1 MPVKCIHI
9 WDLCLQ
15 SDLSIIKLFWGFFSI
30 REKILKMKKLLKS
43 TSLRVPLQNKSVL
56 TWGPLFAFP
65 IVKHMEAVFMFQT
78 MCHEALCIHMRGKL
92 CFTSRL
98 NTSVTKKLAP
108 GQTLDPESAS
118 FTSTAQVQ
126 ASGDMWPLCMSKV
139 KHTIL
144 TFLRLSQEE
153 RGEACK
159 NHSGRI
165 KQTFH
170 TFDIQSCILRILS
183 LLSLKQKP
191 HVNKSCES
199 YETQNKADLFSEH
212 FWSSS
217 CEMIE
222 SSKTFQN
229 IVVTEMFCAALLEC

>member
-1 MPVKCIHI
+1 MYSH
-9 WDLCLQ
+9 
-15 SDLSIIKLFWGFFSI
+15 G
-30 REKILKMKKLLKS
+30 
-43 TSLRVPLQNKSVL
+43 
-56 TWGPLFAFP
+56 
-65 IVKHMEAVFMFQT
+65 
-78 MCHEALCIHMRGKL
+78 GKL
-92 CFTSRL
+92 SFTSRL
-98 NTSVTKKLAP
+98 NTSVTKTLAP
-108 GQTLDPESAS
+108 GQTLDPESAF
-118 FTSTAQVQ
+118 FTCTAQVR

-144 TFLRLSQEE
+144 TFLRLSQQEEE

-199 YETQNKADLFSEH
+199 YETQNKADF
-212 FWSSS
+212 FWALLIKL
-217 CEMIE
+217 MWDGW
-222 SSKTFQN
+222 KLQN
-229 IVVTEMFCAALLEC
+229 IPKHCWERNVLCWVTGMLDQIHNVKLKISA